1 MPAILRILLA
11 HSRSL
16 FQPISILIY
25 LAPYTTR
32 IDFLSFFSLSLGK
45 LFNILDDLPTDDI
58 FGSLACPWF
67 LIW

>member
-32 IDFLSFFSLSLGK
+32 IDFYPFFPFSLGK
-45 LFNILDDLPTDDI
+45 LLNIFDVLSKDDMS
-58 FGSLACPWF
+58 GSLACLWF